1 MHVFVVLFCM
11 LKRLKRF
18 RMGVCIWVRDL
29 EREHLEGQNEN
40 GVSLIETN
48 TPYSTIISSPPA
60 VAISSV
66 HSFLEPNLEHNLELN
81 YIHCRL
87 SICSCP
93 CDPLVVSC
101 AITGCCCLVGRVC
114 YGAIPLPFVSFRHGR
129 DCPRCYKAILI
140 IRPSSSIDRFLRGH
154 TSQPTENA
162 RSIASL
168 VEYGAQALQ

>member
-66 HSFLEPNLEHNLELN
+66 HSFLEPNLEPNLELN

-140 IRPSSSIDRFLRGH
+140 IRPSSSIDRFL
-154 TSQPTENA
+154 
-162 RSIASL
+162 
-168 VEYGAQALQ
+168 